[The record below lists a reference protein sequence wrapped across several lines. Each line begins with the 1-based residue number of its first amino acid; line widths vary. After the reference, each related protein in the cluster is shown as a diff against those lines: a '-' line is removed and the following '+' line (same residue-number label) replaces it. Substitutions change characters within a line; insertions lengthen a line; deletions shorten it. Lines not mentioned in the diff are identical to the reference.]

1 MRFHDA
7 FDRFRGRSCFC
18 ARELFV
24 PVAWF
29 LFASLVPSS
38 SSSAGSTF
46 SRGGRFMK
54 RVTKIILFELP

>member
-24 PVAWF
+24 PVAWC
-29 LFASLVPSS
+29 LFASLVSS
-38 SSSAGSTF
+38 SSFGAGSTS

-54 RVTKIILFELP
+54 GATKIGLFELP

>member
-24 PVAWF
+24 PAAWF

-38 SSSAGSTF
+38 SFSAGSTF

-54 RVTKIILFELP
+54 RVTKISLFEIP

>member
-24 PVAWF
+24 PAAWF
-29 LFASLVPSS
+29 LFASLASS
-38 SSSAGSTF
+38 SSSGAGSTF
-46 SRGGRFMK
+46 SRGCRFM
-54 RVTKIILFELP
+54 RRATKISSFELS